1 MADCVLR
8 RFDTPDETRTSE
20 RGRLDLVR
28 IARTTLG
35 RARYEP
41 GWKWS
46 EHVAPV
52 AGTRSCQVAH
62 LGLVLEGRMMVRMD
76 DGEEFELKSGDI
88 FQIAPGHDSWV
99 LGDRPYVSLHL
110 MGAEQ
115 YAT

>member
-8 RFDTPDETRTSE
+8 RFDTPDETRTFE

-52 AGTRSCQVAH
+52 VGTRSCQVAH
-62 LGLVLEGRMMVRMD
+62 LGLVLEGRAMVRMD
-76 DGEEFELKSGDI
+76 DGEEFELKPGDI
-88 FQIAPGHDSWV
+88 FQLPRAYTVQAKDNYFPIEIEKPR
-99 LGDRPYVSLHL
+99 DRRSP
-110 MGAEQ
+110 
-115 YAT
+115 